1 MFGNSFF
8 KYVVVIFSMLSIIL
22 SIFSVIFKLSPIYA
36 ICLFVVTLILNV
48 IDNVL
53 TTREY
58 NKNIKSIEDEMNKFK
73 KDMKKG
79 RKK

>member
-36 ICLFVVTLILNV
+36 ICLFVVTLVLNV
-48 IDNVL
+48 VDNVL

-58 NKNIKSIEDEMNKFK
+58 NKNIKSIEDEMDKFK
-73 KDMKKG
+73 KNMKKG
-79 RKK
+79 RKR

>member
-8 KYVVVIFSMLSIIL
+8 KYVVVLFSMLSIIL
-22 SIFSVIFKLSPIYA
+22 CIFSVIFKLSPIYA

>member
-1 MFGNSFF
+1 MCGNSFF

-36 ICLFVVTLILNV
+36 ICLFVVTLVLNV
-48 IDNVL
+48 VDNVL

-58 NKNIKSIEDEMNKFK
+58 NKNIKSIEDEMDKFK

>member
-36 ICLFVVTLILNV
+36 ICLFVITLVLNV
-48 IDNVL
+48 VDNVL

-58 NKNIKSIEDEMNKFK
+58 NKNIKSIEDEMDKFK

>member
-36 ICLFVVTLILNV
+36 ICLFVVTLVLNV
-48 IDNVL
+48 VDNVL

-58 NKNIKSIEDEMNKFK
+58 NKNIKSIEDEMDKFK